1 MNDRID
7 SRKGLQLAEKSRS
20 YLRKTK
26 SLDGNKRSLHND
38 IFKLV
43 VGLLLLT
50 SATIMV
56 NVWWVT
62 YEQAQQR
69 MSKDISVAEQV
80 LTKII
85 DYREELLYTSAR
97 VLTDDFGFRQAV
109 ASRDEATIVSALDN
123 HGRRISADLMAIV
136 SLDGELIAHSLSSFQ
151 QSQQPSQAQA
161 NNDNDANNA
170 ADDDSKSTDGFI
182 RAIAT
187 ISKSNSEEVNK
198 TQIQMTIEQGG
209 LSSYFIVN
217 GRLFKINMLRIDA
230 PRPIAVALIGFELD
244 SSLIDELNSLTNLN
258 AWIEASDSALTD
270 HQLKSN
276 DLPLRIVGQA
286 QADQQPSASER
297 RFIMLEDL
305 DWFDLLFNNGASVV
319 KEVLVYNKPSFVVKV
334 VLTQHLSALISEFSS
349 LKTSISVIITI
360 SCLFAFF
367 MAALY
372 SRKLS
377 KPLSDLAEI
386 AQLISTGNYKQNIK
400 IQHDSREFRHLA
412 QAFDSMQINISERE
426 KEISYRAQHDPLTD
440 LYTRYHIETL
450 INQAIEKGQRFQ
462 AIGINIVGFRGLNDV
477 FGNQYG
483 DVCLSVLAHRIK
495 KLGGIAARLSGGE
508 FLWISEHT
516 LSDGELSAIKQQLER
531 KIVKDDVHIPLRL
544 SLGWL
549 ACPEQAECSLELL
562 KRINIVLDEAK
573 KHRQRSLQFTHSLEE
588 KYERRLQIITKLKR
602 ALACNSD
609 NLSLAYQPKLSLESQ
624 SVDAVEALIRWID
637 PDLGFIPPD
646 EFIAIAE
653 QSGLIRK
660 VTHWVVD
667 RAINDA
673 QILRDEGLRICIAV
687 NLSAKD
693 LADPLLLPSIK
704 AKTQA
709 AKLAPSALSFEI
721 TEGDLVED
729 AKAAAEQLNAYR
741 IQGHKLAID
750 DFGTG
755 YSSLAYLKSF
765 QVNTLKIDKSFVLE
779 LDKNQNDQDIV
790 QTILQLAQK
799 FNLSVVAEG
808 VENLASMQYLA
819 EHGCT
824 WVQGY
829 YVCRPIPLQDFVTWH
844 QANINTNWLEREK
857 V

>member
-1 MNDRID
+1 MN
-7 SRKGLQLAEKSRS
+7 
-20 YLRKTK
+20 T
-26 SLDGNKRSLHND
+26 KRSLHKD

-50 SATIMV
+50 STIIMV

-69 MSKDISVAEQV
+69 MSKDILVAEKV

-109 ASRDEATIVSALDN
+109 ASRDEATIVSALNN

-136 SLDGELIAHSLSSFQ
+136 SLEGELIAHSLSSFQ
-151 QSQQPSQAQA
+151 QSQQQSQAQSSQQKSDENGGNKA
-161 NNDNDANNA
+161 TDNNSNNA
-170 ADDDSKSTDGFI
+170 NSFI
-182 RAIAT
+182 NAIAT
-187 ISKSNSEEVNK
+187 ISKSSSEETNK
-198 TQIQMTIEQGG
+198 TQIQLTIEQGG

-217 GRLFKINMLRIDA
+217 ERLFKINMLRIDA

-244 SSLIDELNSLTNLN
+244 ASLIDELNSLTNLN
-258 AWIEASDSALTD
+258 AWIEASDSALD
-270 HQLKSN
+270 EPQLRSN
-276 DLPLRIVGQA
+276 PMPLKIISQTQA
-286 QADQQPSASER
+286 EQQLSASNR
-297 RFIMLEDL
+297 RFIMQEDL
-305 DWFDLLFNNGASVV
+305 GWFDLLFNTDASVV
-319 KEVLVYNKPSFVVKV
+319 KEVLVYDKQSFVVKV
-334 VLTQHLSALISEFSS
+334 LLTQRVDALIAEFSS
-349 LKTSISVIITI
+349 LKTSISVIIAI

-377 KPLSDLAEI
+377 KPLSDLVET
-386 AQLISTGNYKQNIK
+386 AQLISTGDYKQNIT
-400 IQHDSREFRHLA
+400 IQHDSIEFRHLA
-412 QAFDSMQINISERE
+412 QAFDSMQISISERE

-450 INQAIEKGQRFQ
+450 LNQALNKGQRFQ

-483 DVCLSVLAHRIK
+483 DICLSVLAHRIK

-508 FLWISEHT
+508 FLWISDRT
-516 LSDGELSAIKQQLER
+516 VSDGELSAIKQQLER
-531 KIVKDDVHIPLRL
+531 KVVKDDVHIPLRL
-544 SLGWL
+544 TFGWL
-549 ACPEQAECSLELL
+549 ACPEQADCSLELL

-573 KHRQRSLQFTHSLEE
+573 QHSHRSLQFTHSLEE
-588 KYERRLQIITKLKR
+588 KYERRLQIISKLKR

-609 NLSLAYQPKLSLESQ
+609 NLSLAYQPKLCLESQ
-624 SVDAVEALIRWID
+624 TVDAVEALIRWID

-667 RAINDA
+667 RAIHDA
-673 QILRDEGLRICIAV
+673 QILRDEGLSICIAV

-729 AKAAAEQLNAYR
+729 AVAAAEQLNAYR
-741 IQGHKLAID
+741 VQGHKLAID

-765 QVNTLKIDKSFVLE
+765 PVNTLKIDKSFVLE
-779 LDKNQNDQDIV
+779 LSHNQNDQDIV
-790 QTILQLAQK
+790 QTILQLAHK
-799 FNLSVVAEG
+799 FNLTVVAEG
-808 VENLASMQYLA
+808 VEDLASLQYLA

-829 YVCRPIPLQDFVTWH
+829 YVCRPIPLQDFIAWQQT
-844 QANINTNWLEREK
+844 NISTNWL
-857 V
+857 VQANA